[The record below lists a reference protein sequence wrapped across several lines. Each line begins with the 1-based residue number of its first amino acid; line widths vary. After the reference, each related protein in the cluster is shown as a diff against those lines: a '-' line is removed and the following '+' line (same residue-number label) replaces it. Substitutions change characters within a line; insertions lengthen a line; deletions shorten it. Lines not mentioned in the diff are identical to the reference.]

1 MDANILNIIEFF
13 LYFIVFAFVFQAFN
27 AFDLSKFFKKGY
39 TWQIQV
45 IYIFSTIVFTYLVVK
60 AFMNLIYLSTEI
72 FS

>member
-1 MDANILNIIEFF
+1 MDINLLNIMEFF
-13 LYFIVFAFVFQAFN
+13 LFFVVFVFVFQAFN

-45 IYIFSTIVFTYLVVK
+45 IYILSSIVFTYLTVK

-72 FS
+72 LS